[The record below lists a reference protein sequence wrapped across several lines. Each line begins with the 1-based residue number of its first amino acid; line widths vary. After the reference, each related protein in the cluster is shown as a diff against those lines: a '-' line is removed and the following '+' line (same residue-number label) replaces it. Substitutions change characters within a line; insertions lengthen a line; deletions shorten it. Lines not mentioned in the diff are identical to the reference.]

1 VAEKSS
7 AFPFMKK
14 YFLFLI
20 IISIV
25 MILLLPI
32 YALEVKV
39 AKTEVTVYQQPAN
52 LGEQFDII
60 WTHSVTLQPVIE
72 TYRIDRPGKISLI
85 QMIFDDNGP
94 NLPARP
100 EYNQK
105 WLIKDGKFI
114 VSNYDLVFERVPV
127 TIGAIIANH
136 TLQYNDKLTNLKEVY
151 RPGGYVLLGI
161 TKKNIFNYLTQEV
174 EIWLKNQK

>member
-1 VAEKSS
+1 
-7 AFPFMKK
+7 
-14 YFLFLI
+14 
-20 IISIV
+20 